1 VRSSSQFFR
10 TASPEALFVISGIS
24 QYTGAV
30 IAVNLFDELN
40 PATVAVFRVLLGAIP
55 ILLISWRSQRAWTRD
70 DLKAAAV
77 FGLATAAMNLCFYL
91 GINRLPLGKSVVMEF
106 IGPIAV
112 AAWFTRT
119 RRNTVALVL
128 AAAGVAVLSGVELSG
143 DALGVLFI
151 LMASTFWAA
160 YIVLGRRV
168 AGLDRG
174 LSGLGVGLVI
184 GGLAIMPFGIGELGT
199 VITTPR
205 LLGLCFLVGLLS
217 SSIGY
222 AIDQVVLRR
231 IPMRRFALLLAL
243 LPVTAMVV
251 GLIALDQTPS
261 IADLAGAAL
270 VITGVV
276 LQERDELP
284 SPMPEE
290 LPG

>member
-1 VRSSSQFFR
+1 
-10 TASPEALFVISGIS
+10 
-24 QYTGAV
+24 
-30 IAVNLFDELN
+30 
-40 PATVAVFRVLLGAIP
+40 
-55 ILLISWRSQRAWTRD
+55 
-70 DLKAAAV
+70 
-77 FGLATAAMNLCFYL
+77 MNLCFYL
-91 GINRLPLGKSVVMEF
+91 GIDRLPLGKSVVMEF

-128 AAAGVAVLSGVELSG
+128 AAVGVVILSGAEVGG
-143 DALGVLFI
+143 DPLGVFFI

-184 GGLAIMPFGIGELGT
+184 GGLAIMPFSIGHIGT
-199 VITTPR
+199 VLTTPR
-205 LLGLCFLVGLLS
+205 LLWLCFLVGVLS

-243 LPVTAMVV
+243 LPVTAMAV
-251 GLIALDQTPS
+251 GLIALDQVPS
-261 IADLAGAAL
+261 ITDLVGAAL

-276 LQERDELP
+276 LQDRDELP
-284 SPMPEE
+284 SAMPEE